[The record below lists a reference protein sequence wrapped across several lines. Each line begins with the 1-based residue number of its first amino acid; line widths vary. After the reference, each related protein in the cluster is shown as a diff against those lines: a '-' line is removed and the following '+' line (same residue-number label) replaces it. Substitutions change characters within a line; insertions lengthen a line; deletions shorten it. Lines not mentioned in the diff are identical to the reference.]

1 MKYLRKSDIVSGRR
15 LIQMPLTPQTKEKK
29 YGYDQSY
36 LRQNIVQVG
45 ITFNRRKPDDMKL
58 IEWINS
64 RKESKVSYVK
74 RLIREDME
82 RGSK

>member
-1 MKYLRKSDIVSGRR
+1 LNIRGKGAMVSGRR
-15 LIQMPLTPQTKEKK
+15 MIRMPQRERK
-29 YGYDQSY
+29 YGYDQDY
-36 LRQNIVQVG
+36 LKQNIVQVG

-58 IEWINS
+58 IDWLNS
-64 RKESKVSYVK
+64 RTESRVAYVK